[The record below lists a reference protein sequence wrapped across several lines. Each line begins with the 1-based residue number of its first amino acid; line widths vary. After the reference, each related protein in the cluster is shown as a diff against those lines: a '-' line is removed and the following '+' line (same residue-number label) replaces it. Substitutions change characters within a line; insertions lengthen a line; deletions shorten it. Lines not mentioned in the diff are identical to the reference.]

1 MRSKARSS
9 WRAGLAITALLGLAQ
24 SVRASPAAQEIK
36 GRTDA
41 AHRMTVGVRI
51 DGRGPFPFVVDT
63 GAERTVISVELAAQ
77 LRLISAPSA
86 RLLSLSEES
95 VVPTVLI
102 PRLSINGTVV
112 DAISAP
118 TLARDHLG
126 AAGILGIDTL
136 QKQRVV
142 FDFRRGLMK
151 VSPSAQREEHSYG
164 EEIVVRARSRFG
176 RLVLADAAV
185 GDQKVYVIIDSGA
198 QLSVGNPALL
208 RRLAARRHNK
218 ATGPV
223 QLTSVTGGTIAA
235 NAALLRKVRIGGV
248 HLENMPVVIA
258 DSGVFHKLGLTDRP
272 ALLLGMD
279 VLRSFDRVSIDFANR
294 RIRFLLPGQAGM
306 PHAPIQDASLTDR
319 KPARDVSGAGGRT
332 RNARRT
338 S

>member
-1 MRSKARSS
+1 MT
-9 WRAGLAITALLGLAQ
+9 RAVHALRRTAVCWIVLLCTPDV
-24 SVRASPAAQEIK
+24 SRASDLHTVAQQEIK
-36 GRTDA
+36 GRTDSTD
-41 AHRMTVGVRI
+41 RMTVGVHI
-51 DGRGPFPFVVDT
+51 DGHGPFSFVVDT

-77 LRLISAPSA
+77 LRLISVRSA

-102 PRLSINGTVV
+102 SRLSISGTVV

-118 TLARDHLG
+118 ALARDHLG

-142 FDFRRGLMK
+142 FDFKRGLMK
-151 VSPSAQREEHSYG
+151 VSPSAQRKEHSYG

-185 GDQKVYVIIDSGA
+185 GGQKVYVIIDSGA

-208 RRLAARRHNK
+208 QRLVARRHSK
-218 ATGPV
+218 AAAPV
-223 QLTSVTGGTIAA
+223 RLTSVTGGTITA

-294 RIRFLLPGQAGM
+294 RIRFLLPGQASM
-306 PHAPIQDASLTDR
+306 PPAPIRDAGLN
-319 KPARDVSGAGGRT
+319 G
-332 RNARRT
+332 
-338 S
+338 